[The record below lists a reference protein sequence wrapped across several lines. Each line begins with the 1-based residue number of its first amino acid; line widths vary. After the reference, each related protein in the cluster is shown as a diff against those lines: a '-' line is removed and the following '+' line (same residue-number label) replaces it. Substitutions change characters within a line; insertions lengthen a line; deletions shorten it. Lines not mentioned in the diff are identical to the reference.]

1 MQCGV
6 DWLCL
11 NTCLEQ
17 CLNRFFNV
25 NSPNIVKISRNF
37 IDSFIFLVIIVPEG
51 GHAATRAHVR
61 EVEGEVWVEA
71 EVEDVEEAEGDDRD
85 PDRKT
90 EVRDHE
96 GIEVGF
102 QADVL
107 GMLDQ

>member
-1 MQCGV
+1 M
-6 DWLCL
+6 
-11 NTCLEQ
+11 
-17 CLNRFFNV
+17 
-25 NSPNIVKISRNF
+25 KILRNF

-90 EVRDHE
+90 EVRYHE